1 MQRIAVIRQRLEQG
15 QTGQRY
21 RALLHGVGVLLILLL
36 AVYLAGT
43 ALYRAAYLPLLP
55 PLTADFVLS
64 MDPTNPRHGQT
75 FEVTEDRVDRV
86 DVVLRI
92 PETASA
98 IPVVVRLWSDSPD
111 GTLLMERRAHLR
123 GSGSWQAYA
132 FALPGTLPEGTRKLY
147 FELENEAAQITVVES
162 RVSKWDRLP
171 DGELHVRR
179 IVEWDDQD
187 MVLQVYARPQLSAL
201 RSRPAAI
208 AEYVFPT
215 AAGPFL
221 LLEVIAVL
229 GILAVFGKH
238 ALQQQLPLRPSWQLG
253 YATDA
258 LLVALIIWW
267 VLGFLLGG
275 TYGAPSH
282 WV

>member
-1 MQRIAVIRQRLEQG
+1 MQQIDIIRQRLEQRG
-15 QTGQRY
+15 AWRRY
-21 RALLHGVGVLLILLL
+21 RTLAHALGVGLILLF

-55 PLTADFVLS
+55 PLTADFALG

-75 FEVTEDRVDRV
+75 FTVTEGRVDRV
-86 DVVLRI
+86 DVVLRV
-92 PETASA
+92 PEAA
-98 IPVVVRLWSDSPD
+98 GEVPVVVRLWSDGPD
-111 GTLLMERRAHLR
+111 GTLLMERRAYLR

-132 FALPGTLPEGTRKLY
+132 FALPGTLPAGIRKLY
-147 FELENEAAQITVVES
+147 FELENEAAHTTVMES

-179 IVEWDDQD
+179 MVEWADQD
-187 MVLQVYARPQLSAL
+187 MVLQAYARPQLSAL
-201 RSRPAAI
+201 RSRPAVI

-229 GILAVFGKH
+229 GILAVFGNH
-238 ALQQQLPLRPSWQLG
+238 ALQQQLPLKPSWQLR

-258 LLVALIIWW
+258 LLVALLIWW

-275 TYGAPSH
+275 TYGTPSH